1 MAMVDREKP
10 SWAIRI
16 FGPLLFITGAL
27 GALVWFF
34 NRVSLLISGMSE
46 DVVVVDK
53 GSFYMLGV
61 GVGLLALSM
70 AGILEAWFLK
80 TLTKKNITIISR
92 TAIIGVILT
101 FTTPHLIDYLSSN
114 TLQNEGYSICEEA
127 SHQWLFSRY
136 IVYVQDS
143 VICIKGLRDT
153 L

>member
-1 MAMVDREKP
+1 
-10 SWAIRI
+10 
-16 FGPLLFITGAL
+16 
-27 GALVWFF
+27 
-34 NRVSLLISGMSE
+34 MSE

-70 AGILEAWFLK
+70 AGILETWFLK
-80 TLTKKNITIISR
+80 TLTKKNITVISR

-114 TLQNEGYSICEEA
+114 TLKNKGYSVCEEA
-127 SHQWLFSRY
+127 SHQWLFFRD
-136 IVYVQDS
+136 IVYVQDP